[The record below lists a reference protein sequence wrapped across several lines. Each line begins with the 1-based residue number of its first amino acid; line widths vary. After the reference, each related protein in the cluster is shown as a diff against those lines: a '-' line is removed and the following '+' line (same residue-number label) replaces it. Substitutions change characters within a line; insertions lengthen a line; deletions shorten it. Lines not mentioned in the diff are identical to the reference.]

1 MLHQP
6 GQTLVY
12 TTAAA
17 PSRNVRGLEETGA
30 EVLTLGATA
39 VGQVCPEEVLADLG
53 RRGVVN
59 LLVEGGGLTLGSL
72 FDGRLVD
79 KVQAFVAPVIIGGI
93 EAASPVEGAGAELM
107 TQALR
112 LERTSIRQIGP
123 DWLITGYPQNPL
135 SP

>member
-1 MLHQP
+1 M
-6 GQTLVY
+6 
-12 TTAAA
+12 
-17 PSRNVRGLEETGA
+17 
-30 EVLTLGATA
+30 
-39 VGQVCPEEVLADLG
+39 ADLG

-72 FDGRLVD
+72 FDDGLVD
-79 KVQAFVAPVIIGGI
+79 KVQAFVAPVIIGGV

-107 TQALR
+107 ARALR

-123 DWLITGYPQNPL
+123 DWLISGYPKNPL